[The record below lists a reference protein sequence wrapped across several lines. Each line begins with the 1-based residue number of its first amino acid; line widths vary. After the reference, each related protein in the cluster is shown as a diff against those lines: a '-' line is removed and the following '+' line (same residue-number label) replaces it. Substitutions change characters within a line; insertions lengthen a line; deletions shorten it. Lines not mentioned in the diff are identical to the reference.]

1 MGSSRSRPYY
11 PEHLDPAFGFTICG
25 PEMSG
30 NHYDGY
36 MPFEDRLGAIF
47 RRGMRIASRL
57 AMAFGLSAIT
67 AIVVGGAVT
76 DNAFVQVL
84 VTAFATLAFWI
95 PFFLVIVG
103 VERLF
108 KRKSASPKSAAPAR
122 TDDSWGRLARV
133 APAHASRVA
142 VLQRSFERSRLALG
156 EADLDPDAH
165 DLCVLI
171 DRRLPELIDRELDD
185 LPPDDRDRGRRIDEL
200 VNLVEQF
207 ARHCSRKGSGEEGLP
222 RYDAQVL
229 RRRFEE
235 RLSSPF

>member
-1 MGSSRSRPYY
+1 MN
-11 PEHLDPAFGFTICG
+11 
-25 PEMSG
+25 G
-30 NHYDGY
+30 NSPGAYQ
-36 MPFEDRLGAIF
+36 PFEERLNLFF
-47 RRGMRIASRL
+47 RRGLRIASRL

-67 AIVVGGAVT
+67 AILVGGAVT

-84 VTAFATLAFWI
+84 VTAFAALAFWI
-95 PFFLVIVG
+95 PFFVAIVG

-108 KRKSASPKSAAPAR
+108 ARRPSPLRSKLSTPAL
-122 TDDSWGRLARV
+122 DDNSWNRLASL
-133 APAHASRVA
+133 APAHAERIG

-156 EADLDPDAH
+156 KADLDPDAH

-185 LPPDDRDRGRRIDEL
+185 LPPDDRDRGRRIDDL

-207 ARHCSRKGSGEEGLP
+207 ARHCSRRGAGEDGAP
-222 RYDAQVL
+222 RFDAQVL

-235 RLSSPF
+235 RLSTPLGSQAVERLQ